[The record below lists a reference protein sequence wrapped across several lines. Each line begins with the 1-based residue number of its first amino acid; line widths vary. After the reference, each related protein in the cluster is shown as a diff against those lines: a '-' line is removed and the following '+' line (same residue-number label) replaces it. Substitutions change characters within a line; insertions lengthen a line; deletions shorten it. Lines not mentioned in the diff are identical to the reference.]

1 MFYSKNVKIHLAM
14 KRKLINKNY
23 IFSRL
28 GSFRFFWRLRH
39 KIRWLNFER
48 RKASYTTKNKL
59 SNTKDSASV
68 IWRISLSALPSVAIA
83 LAVTVV
89 LYILELNIESIKRLP
104 MMDYVA
110 NWMSF
115 DREAYI
121 QMLVAIPS
129 VIGIFIGLYFTAVNS
144 VLSDVYKLVP
154 DKLRSL
160 VLKHTVKNG
169 YINSVAFLIALS
181 LFLLGLS
188 AIDKQPIHLAV
199 PVLIVMACVAVFA
212 FINLFINVFR
222 LSDPTTFFNPLY
234 YDLRKWIKL
243 ATSNGDGWRD
253 PSFQEYYRNQAHERV
268 TTMLAIAKM
277 SSENKELRT
286 ESFPRMLRKLL
297 ATVDTYY
304 DDKRLIPSDSN
315 WYSKKREH
323 KQWYLSDS
331 TDVDMATQ
339 TGTTLSPSEAPDNT
353 WFEDAILN
361 VFHDALFYD
370 LKSSDYESLYKKSL
384 ALADFYKSMGEHWL
398 IDDGK
403 KWIAKLSDEVIAN
416 MSSVK
421 FSSDTQELNS
431 IGVADIVASLPI
443 SLELGFMTSINKLDV
458 PSLRNELKR
467 TNWVKPKSPYK
478 FLLPLDTIKTLEKVH
493 DGAIFE
499 KSAGTLHKTQGWY
512 VSELTLN
519 NLDWFIY
526 RQWNSIM
533 EIFEIWYSD
542 AGKQLSSSKKYNQSA
557 AIYSR
562 AVEQAWKLHN
572 HLDRIQE
579 VVEQLREDVKLDF
592 NRPDWNWDKEQER
605 VSAFRTQA
613 IEGMADLIPE
623 MATQE
628 QTASL
633 EIPDFFGGAVHFVGE
648 ACYDALAEGDVER
661 FKTLFPK
668 YFVGILGVFDRVR
681 PQIQGWTMEL
691 TWLAEPLID
700 LINLSGYSYI
710 YAEYHNKP
718 EIWSACKGVWDN
730 YLGTP
735 SELPRIQLLSVLI
748 SHHKNQFAIA
758 PRENLRSRWAIHLA
772 NMINSIPVK
781 DEGDGF
787 RSRRKLDHTSDFI
800 SNIAPFDR
808 RMPFMTTHALEV
820 FVAKYLIERS
830 DASGLDFGV
839 SQDVIDDINR
849 KSGDGD
855 E

>member
-1 MFYSKNVKIHLAM
+1 MV
-14 KRKLINKNY
+14 RKFINKNY

-28 GSFRFFWRLRH
+28 GASRSFWRLRH

-48 RKASYTTKNKL
+48 QKTSYTTKNKL
-59 SNTKDSASV
+59 NNTKDSVSV
-68 IWRISLSALPSVAIA
+68 VWRISLSALPSVTVA
-83 LAVTVV
+83 LVVTVV

-104 MMDYVA
+104 MMDYIA

-115 DREAYI
+115 DRETYI
-121 QMLVAIPS
+121 QMLVAIPT

-199 PVLIVMACVAVFA
+199 PVLIVMTCVAVFA

-243 ATSNGDGWRD
+243 ATSNGDRWRN
-253 PSFQEYYRNQAHERV
+253 PSFQEYYRNQAHERI

-323 KQWYLSDS
+323 KQWYLTDS

-339 TGTTLSPSEAPDNT
+339 TGTTLHPSEVPDNT
-353 WFEDAILN
+353 WFEDSILN

-370 LKSSDYESLYKKSL
+370 LENNDYESLYRKSL

-403 KWIAKLSDEVIAN
+403 KWIAKLSDEVITSI
-416 MSSVK
+416 SSAE
-421 FSSDTQELNS
+421 FASDTQELNS

-467 TNWVKPKSPYK
+467 TKWVKPKSPYK

-493 DGAIFE
+493 DGAVFE

-512 VSELTLN
+512 VSELALN

-526 RQWNSIM
+526 RQWNSSM
-533 EIFEIWYSD
+533 EIFESWYGD

-557 AIYSR
+557 SIYSR

-592 NRPDWNWDKEQER
+592 NRPEWNWDKEQER
-605 VSAFRTQA
+605 VSAFRNQA

-623 MATQE
+623 MVKQE

-648 ACYDALAEGDVER
+648 SCYDALAEGDVER

-681 PQIQGWTMEL
+681 PQIKGWTMEL

-700 LINLSGYSYI
+700 LINLSGYAYI
-710 YAEYHNKP
+710 YAEYHHKP
-718 EIWSACKGVWDN
+718 EIWNVSKSVWDN
-730 YLGTP
+730 YLGME
-735 SELPRIQLLSVLI
+735 SELPRIQLLSALI
-748 SHHKNQFAIA
+748 SHHKSQFAVA

-772 NMINSIPVK
+772 NTLNNIPVK

-787 RSRRKLDHTSDFI
+787 HSRRKLDHTSEFI
-800 SNIAPFDR
+800 SDIAPFDR

-820 FVAKYLIERS
+820 FVAKYLVERA
-830 DASGLDFGV
+830 DATGLSFGI

-849 KSGDGD
+849 KSGDND
-855 E
+855 EQEI